1 MHLHH
6 SPHAEASSYA
16 EEAGHSGAVH
26 WCVCVQG
33 EGGRVRMSEDE
44 WVRWMEYRC
53 ISINT

>member
-1 MHLHH
+1 MLLHH

-33 EGGRVRMSEDE
+33 EGGRVRWEGEDG
-44 WVRWMEYRC
+44 RR
-53 ISINT
+53 